1 MSVSLSHKGIAHG
14 ARKEKVGGLP
24 ALRRIKSAFPT
35 YRSPQGD
42 CGIFCSTGFFLFP
55 GPYPS
60 SAKSQ
65 QPGAYTRR
73 CARFFYVGKC
83 RFLLFPVR
91 TSQPRCRGPPSVWIS
106 SRNSDETEVHSVDAG
121 KKKIWVRGQF
131 VEVTD
136 EVYTAYMRGDR
147 KMRYFEADLKSERP
161 VYGSNGEI
169 KQVLPAGRIPWTGS
183 WKKMPASFAAAA
195 ESVEDVVIR
204 KLRWTSYIPRL
215 CSLPKKNGIS
225 FVPCSLTRKQ
235 KAKWQRDWAFPSR
248 PSTSGKAGYS
258 KI

>member
-1 MSVSLSHKGIAHG
+1 MEPKRKEPGGCLPSDEQKIFSVHTAFLKGIA
-14 ARKEKVGGLP
+14 V
-24 ALRRIKSAFPT
+24 F
-35 YRSPQGD
+35 
-42 CGIFCSTGFFLFP
+42 FCSTGFFFFP

-60 SAKSQ
+60 S
-65 QPGAYTRR
+65 
-73 CARFFYVGKC
+73 FFYVGKC

-91 TSQPRCRGPPSVWIS
+91 TSQPHCRGPPSVWIS

-169 KQVLPAGRIPWTGS
+169 KQVLPRTGS
-183 WKKMPASFAAAA
+183 WKKMPASLPL
-195 ESVEDVVIR
+195 
-204 KLRWTSYIPRL
+204 LRRAWRM
-215 CSLPKKNGIS
+215 
-225 FVPCSLTRKQ
+225 
-235 KAKWQRDWAFPSR
+235 
-248 PSTSGKAGYS
+248 
-258 KI
+258 